1 MYPCPSVAK
10 NQPSKA
16 DRTSKKTSDL
26 ATDGHGYTRMRS
38 AGFLALDREKIGNKI
53 VWLCFGETLYYGS
66 SPLFKIPHG
75 GLGIG
80 AFCLARSRRD
90 GRRIRLNGCLTASMP
105 QGPRLFF
112 RTRTRHGCPNFWSWP
127 RRSASWRVSWR
138 SLLARAS
145 CFVRYNPWSSYG
157 ESVLEELGVR
167 IACSPR
173 FEAARKLNS
182 RAWVFTLRTVRRRAR
197 RICFM
202 RRAG

>member
-1 MYPCPSVAK
+1 MSIRGPK
-10 NQPSKA
+10 NQTSKA
-16 DRTSKKTSDL
+16 DRTPKKTSDL

-38 AGFLALDREKIGNKI
+38 AGFLALDREKIGTKLYGYVLAKRYTTVVPRFSKFPTA
-53 VWLCFGETLYYGS
+53 VW
-66 SPLFKIPHG
+66 
-75 GLGIG
+75 GLA